1 MPAFWGTQIAASDP
15 PSIWVITPQSQI
27 TRSHRVLWRGIRA
40 TKFWLA
46 LARRRSRRANA
57 RQHFLTYCLVVY
69 LPCMLCLCVL
79 AIAREARNYH
89 RLGPASRASTQH
101 QIWIWTLRGP
111 SRTRLW
117 INVGSTLV
125 QRRRRWTNVKPTLI
139 RGPTLNQHWFNVLC
153 LFGLWLYSSGIGTR
167 WTSTEPALDQ
177 DGVLRSGRAA
187 GIWASAPRGQ
197 WGTRWTSS
205 LG

>member
-27 TRSHRVLWRGIRA
+27 TRSHRVLWRGMRA

-46 LARRRSRRANA
+46 LGRRRRRWTNA
-57 RQHFLTYCLVVY
+57 TKHFLTYCLVAY

-89 RLGPASRASTQH
+89 RLGPASRTLTKH
-101 QIWIWTLRGP
+101 QIWIWKEYMRWLYSP
-111 SRTRLW
+111 ADTRRS
-117 INVGSTLV
+117 INVGLTLI
-125 QRRRRWTNVKPTLI
+125 QRRGRWTNIKPTLI
-139 RGPTLNQHWFNVLC
+139 QRLVSAG
-153 LFGLWLYSSGIGTR
+153 SSGIGTS
-167 WTSTEPALDQ
+167 WSITEPALDQ
-177 DGVLRSGRAA
+177 DGVLRTGRAA